1 MTTTAATMNTEEA
14 EAAEE
19 EEEEAAA
26 ARGTAASVLSP
37 NSFVAAAPL
46 AFPNKALSKRC
57 GVRH

>member
-14 EAAEE
+14 EAAE

>member
-19 EEEEAAA
+19 EEEEAA